1 LQGKTANSGTV
12 FAPNARIGSVIAAAA
27 SPSSRAYLDYNA
39 TAPLRGEAREAALA
53 AMETTGNPSSVH
65 AEGRAARRI
74 VEDARSEV
82 ARLASVTSRCITF
95 VSGGTEAANAALNP
109 EFGGGLKAP
118 RLERLIVSAGEH
130 PCVLTGHRFPIAEVA
145 PLAPDGRI
153 DLDWLEAACRRPGR
167 ALVALQGANNETGV
181 LQPVAEAAALVHAAG
196 GFLFCDAVQM
206 AGRIPCDVAALGADA
221 LMLSAHKMG
230 GLKGA
235 GALVVARAGINLGAP
250 LMRGGG
256 QERGGRAGTESVATI
271 AAFGA
276 AARACLTELDAE
288 PGRLAGLSERLAVAV
303 RSVAN
308 DAVVFAE
315 RAPRLPNTVCF
326 AIPGVEA
333 ATLMIALDLAGV
345 AVSSGSACSSGKV
358 APSHVLAAMGAPA
371 ELARGAIRL
380 SLGWAS
386 TETDVERFAAAFAS
400 VIARMRAARRGAPAR
415 IAEAPAGE

>member
-1 LQGKTANSGTV
+1 
-12 FAPNARIGSVIAAAA
+12 VIAAAA
-27 SPSSRAYLDYNA
+27 SPSNRAYLDYNA
-39 TAPLRGEAREAALA
+39 TAPLRTEAREAALT

-74 VEDARSEV
+74 VEDARGEV
-82 ARLASVTSRCITF
+82 ARLAGVSSRCVTF
-95 VSGGTEAANAALNP
+95 VSGGTEAANAALNSL
-109 EFGGGLKAP
+109 FGGGPNAAP
-118 RLERLIVSAGEH
+118 VERLIVSAGEH
-130 PCVLTGHRFPIAEVA
+130 ACILSGHRFPTTEVA
-145 PLAPDGRI
+145 PLLPDGRV
-153 DLDWLEAACRRPGR
+153 DLDWLETACRRRGR

-181 LQPVAEAAALVHAAG
+181 VQPVAEAAALVHAAD

-206 AGRIPCDVAALGADA
+206 AGRIACDVAALGADA

-235 GALVVARAGINLGAP
+235 GALVAARAAVSLGAP
-250 LMRGGG
+250 LVRGGG
-256 QERGGRAGTESVATI
+256 QERGARAGTESVAAV

-276 AARACLTELDAE
+276 AARACLAELDAE
-288 PGRLAGLSERLAVAV
+288 PPRLCGLRDRLTNAV
-303 RSVAN
+303 RSVAA

-315 RAPRLPNTVCF
+315 TAPRLPNTVCF
-326 AIPGVEA
+326 AVPGVEA

-358 APSHVLAAMGAPA
+358 APSHVLAAMGAPP

-386 TETDVERFAAAFAS
+386 TETDVERFALAFAS
-400 VIARMRAARRGAPAR
+400 VMARMRAARRGAAALIAEPAPAR
-415 IAEAPAGE
+415 E

>member
-1 LQGKTANSGTV
+1 M
-12 FAPNARIGSVIAAAA
+12 IAAAA
-27 SPSSRAYLDYNA
+27 SPLNRAYLDYNA
-39 TAPLRGEAREAALA
+39 TAPLRADAREAALP

-74 VEDARSEV
+74 VEDARNEV
-82 ARLASVTSRCITF
+82 ARLAGVSSRCVTF

-109 EFGGGLKAP
+109 WFGGGANAP
-118 RLERLIVSAGEH
+118 SLERLIVSAGEH
-130 PCVLTGHRFPIAEVA
+130 PCVLSGRRFPSAEAA
-145 PLAPDGRI
+145 PLLPDGRV

-181 LQPVAEAAALVHAAG
+181 IQPVAEAAALVHAAD
-196 GFLFCDAVQM
+196 GFVFCDAVQL
-206 AGRIPCDVAALGADA
+206 AGRAPCDIAALGADA

-235 GALVVARAGINLGAP
+235 GALVAARAGVSLGAP

-256 QERGGRAGTESVATI
+256 QERGGRAGTESVAAI
-271 AAFGA
+271 AAFGV
-276 AARACLTELDAE
+276 AARACLAELDQE
-288 PGRLAGLSERLAVAV
+288 PARLIGLRDCLTTAV
-303 RSVAN
+303 RSVAA

-315 RAPRLPNTVCF
+315 TAPRLPNTVCF
-326 AIPGVEA
+326 AVPGVEA
-333 ATLMIALDLAGV
+333 ATLMIALDLAGI

-358 APSHVLAAMGAPA
+358 APSHVLAAMGVRP

-386 TETDVERFAAAFAS
+386 TETDIERFAMAFAS
-400 VIARMRAARRGAPAR
+400 VMARMRAARRGAPAR
-415 IAEAPAGE
+415 NAEAAPASGNGSV